1 MTICLR
7 SRLCDPELESD
18 ELDELE
24 DLDESEELEE
34 LDDDESEEF
43 DDDESEELDDDDD
56 EEEELLE
63 SVSESELEFEHLR
76 FPANLSSDS
85 SPGDPQRLPSPPRRL
100 SWWWC
105 LCPRSLT
112 STLTN
117 GAAPYPSNPGP
128 YPGP

>member
-7 SRLCDPELESD
+7 SRLCDPELESV
-18 ELDELE
+18 ELE
-24 DLDESEELEE
+24 EPDELEE
-34 LDDDESEEF
+34 LDELDESQEL
-43 DDDESEELDDDDD
+43 EELDDDDD

-63 SVSESELEFEHLR
+63 SVSESELEFERLR

-100 SWWWC
+100 SWCLSWWC
-105 LCPRSLT
+105 LCPLSLT

-117 GAAPYPSNPGP
+117 GAPYPPNSGP